1 MGISEVMY
9 SYGLSLLSII
19 LIIFIVYL
27 QMKIRKNNIRQWCML
42 ILTCSLISNI
52 SVMFQIVNISSL
64 NTWQFFEAFAYI
76 GEAILPICMFFA
88 ICYYIE
94 PDFKFKTRYLSLFY
108 IPIITI
114 LCMFTNS
121 LHGLMFE
128 NYSVN
133 YKECNYGYMFYVYII
148 NMYLTYFL
156 GFYMLLKNLRK
167 TENRAWHQILIGAII
182 FCIPYFI
189 NILAILGVIET
200 KTYITEVIQSIM
212 SIVIIYIVFK
222 YQILTELPVSLNTI
236 LNTISDSYIVIND
249 KKKIIMYNKIFQN
262 TFNLGKLN
270 INGMDFEELIEYKE
284 FDTIF
289 DEDVEKIINLKN
301 KKYKNSKVSF
311 ERNSV
316 TLGKTLKY
324 EAEIIDSKKKETL
337 FLIFITETTE
347 YVRNIQILKLNH
359 DATIGKERLASLGQM
374 IGGIAH
380 NLKTPIF
387 SIAGA
392 LEGLDDLVN
401 EYDESIG
408 DKNVLPQDHREI
420 ANDMLLW
427 TDKIKDY
434 LAYMTDVIKAI
445 QVQTSNNSKSIDE
458 KFKVKDLIKYIN
470 ILMKYELTQNLI
482 DLKMNILID
491 ENKVIS
497 GNLNT
502 LVQVLNNLIS
512 NSIQAYKN
520 EENKIIELSLY
531 QKDDNFYIEVKD
543 MAGGIPKEI
552 QNKLFKEMV
561 TTKGKNGTGLGLFI
575 SYTNIK
581 TEFNGNITFF
591 SEEGV
596 GTIFRVIIPEK
607 KEKIM

>member
-1 MGISEVMY
+1 
-9 SYGLSLLSII
+9 
-19 LIIFIVYL
+19 
-27 QMKIRKNNIRQWCML
+27 
-42 ILTCSLISNI
+42 
-52 SVMFQIVNISSL
+52 
-64 NTWQFFEAFAYI
+64 
-76 GEAILPICMFFA
+76 
-88 ICYYIE
+88 
-94 PDFKFKTRYLSLFY
+94 
-108 IPIITI
+108 
-114 LCMFTNS
+114 MFTNS

>member
-1 MGISEVMY
+1 MDI
-9 SYGLSLLSII
+9 
-19 LIIFIVYL
+19 
-27 QMKIRKNNIRQWCML
+27 
-42 ILTCSLISNI
+42 
-52 SVMFQIVNISSL
+52 
-64 NTWQFFEAFAYI
+64 
-76 GEAILPICMFFA
+76 
-88 ICYYIE
+88 
-94 PDFKFKTRYLSLFY
+94 
-108 IPIITI
+108 
-114 LCMFTNS
+114 
-121 LHGLMFE
+121 
-128 NYSVN
+128 
-133 YKECNYGYMFYVYII
+133 
-148 NMYLTYFL
+148 
-156 GFYMLLKNLRK
+156 
-167 TENRAWHQILIGAII
+167 
-182 FCIPYFI
+182 
-189 NILAILGVIET
+189 
-200 KTYITEVIQSIM
+200 
-212 SIVIIYIVFK
+212 
-222 YQILTELPVSLNTI
+222 
-236 LNTISDSYIVIND
+236 
-249 KKKIIMYNKIFQN
+249 KKNKI
-262 TFNLGKLN
+262 
-270 INGMDFEELIEYKE
+270 
-284 FDTIF
+284 
-289 DEDVEKIINLKN
+289 
-301 KKYKNSKVSF
+301 
-311 ERNSV
+311 
-316 TLGKTLKY
+316 
-324 EAEIIDSKKKETL
+324 L

-359 DATIGKERLASLGQM
+359 DANIGKERLASLGQM

-392 LEGLDDLVN
+392 IEGLDDLVN

-420 ANDMLLW
+420 ANEMLNW
-427 TDKIKDY
+427 TNKIKDY
-434 LAYMTDVIKAI
+434 LVYMTDVIKAI
-445 QVQTSNNSKSIDE
+445 QVQTSNNTKSIDE

-482 DLKMNILID
+482 DLKMNILVD

-531 QKDDNFYIEVKD
+531 QKDENFYIEIKD
-543 MAGGIPKEI
+543 MAGGISKEI

-575 SYTNIK
+575 SYTSIK

>member
-9 SYGLSLLSII
+9 SYGLCLLSII
-19 LIIFIVYL
+19 LISFIIYL
-27 QMKIRKNNIRQWCML
+27 QMKIRKNNIRQWCIL

-52 SVMFQIVNISSL
+52 SVMFQIVNISFS

-76 GEAILPICMFFA
+76 GEAILPICIFFA

-94 PDFKFKTRYLSLFY
+94 PDFKFKAIHLSLFY
-108 IPIITI
+108 IPVITI

-128 NYSVN
+128 TYSVN
-133 YKECNYGYMFYVYII
+133 YNECDFGYMFYVYII

-156 GFYMLLKNLRK
+156 SFYMLLKHLKK
-167 TENRAWHQILIGAII
+167 TENRAWNQILIGAII
-182 FCIPYFI
+182 FCIPHFI
-189 NILAILGVIET
+189 NILAISGVIET
-200 KTYITEVIQSIM
+200 KTYITEVIQSLM
-212 SIVIIYIVFK
+212 SIVLIYIVFK
-222 YQILTELPVSLNTI
+222 YQIVTEIPVSLNTI

-249 KKKIIMYNKIFQN
+249 KKKIIMYNKNFQN

-289 DEDVEKIINLKN
+289 DEDIEKILNLKN
-301 KKYKNSKVSF
+301 KKYKNQKVSF
-311 ERNSV
+311 ERNSI
-316 TLGKTLKY
+316 TLSKNLRY
-324 EAEIIDSKKKETL
+324 EAEIMDIKKNEIL

-359 DATIGKERLASLGQM
+359 DANIGKERLASLGQM

-392 LEGLDDLVN
+392 IEGLDDLVN

-420 ANDMLLW
+420 ANEMLNW
-427 TDKIKDY
+427 TNKIKDY
-434 LAYMTDVIKAI
+434 LVYMTDVIKAI
-445 QVQTSNNSKSIDE
+445 QVQTSNNTKSIDE

-482 DLKMNILID
+482 DLKMNILVD

-531 QKDDNFYIEVKD
+531 QKDENFYIEVKD
-543 MAGGIPKEI
+543 MAGGISKEI

-575 SYTNIK
+575 SYTSIK